1 MFTFFSITLFT
12 YSYGQN
18 DSLHHQKFPFMWI
31 NFGLGSA
38 SVINDASHPALS
50 NASIDLVSKKNIFS
64 IGTPDYSNLVF
75 WGGGGERRTE
85 YSILYGRYIALDKH
99 TFISISS
106 GLSLVN
112 IVYSDSIG
120 ISTTG
125 SNGSW
130 FTWPITI
137 YKNRSVYYVGLSLKA
152 QAIIHCKFAGI
163 GLAAFANINRQRSY
177 VGGAINISVGKIKR

>member
-1 MFTFFSITLFT
+1 
-12 YSYGQN
+12 
-18 DSLHHQKFPFMWI
+18 MWI

-85 YSILYGRYIALDKH
+85 YSILYGRYI
-99 TFISISS
+99 